1 MKSEEI
7 KQINCKGELITFDS
21 PKVMGIL
28 NITPDSFYSGSRTS
42 VSEVI
47 KKADQMLLEGAS
59 FIDIGGYSSR
69 PNAQEVSLE
78 EEIQRVVPVVE
89 ALVSEFPHICISVD
103 TFRSKVA
110 QLSLEAGACIINDI
124 SAGQIEDTMW
134 EVIQKYQVPYIAM
147 HMRGTPQTKQ
157 NYTDYQNIVKD
168 ILYYFSQVKDRARQ
182 LQINDLIIDPGFGF
196 SKTLSQNYELMQ
208 QLSLFRALEC
218 PILVGI
224 SRKSMLYKLLGTSPE
239 EALNA
244 TSVLNTFALLQGADI
259 LRVHDVKEA
268 IECVKIVQE
277 LQRNYE

>member
-1 MKSEEI
+1 M

-42 VSEVI
+42 VAEVI
-47 KKADQMLLEGAS
+47 KKAEQMLLEGAS

-78 EEIQRVVPVVE
+78 EEIQRVVHVVE
-89 ALVSEFPHICISVD
+89 TLVREFPHICISVD

-124 SAGQIEDTMW
+124 SAGQIEDTMC
-134 EVIQKYQVPYIAM
+134 EVVQKYQVPYIAM

-168 ILYYFSQVKDRARQ
+168 ILFYFSQVKDRARQ

>member
-1 MKSEEI
+1 M

-42 VSEVI
+42 VAEVI
-47 KKADQMLLEGAS
+47 KKAEQMLLEGAS

-69 PNAQEVSLE
+69 PKAQEVSLE

-89 ALVSEFPHICISVD
+89 TLEREFPHICISVD

-147 HMRGTPQTKQ
+147 HMRGTPQTMQ

-168 ILYYFSQVKDRARQ
+168 ILFYFSQVKDRARQ

-268 IECVKIVQE
+268 IECVKIIQE

>member
-1 MKSEEI
+1 M

-42 VSEVI
+42 VAEVI
-47 KKADQMLLEGAS
+47 KKAEQMLLEGAS

-89 ALVSEFPHICISVD
+89 TLVREFPQICLSVD

-134 EVIQKYQVPYIAM
+134 DVIQKYQVPYIAM

-168 ILYYFSQVKDRARQ
+168 ILFYFSQVKDRARQ

-268 IECVKIVQE
+268 IDCGTIVQE
-277 LQRNYE
+277 LQRHYE

>member
-1 MKSEEI
+1 M

-42 VSEVI
+42 VAEVI
-47 KKADQMLLEGAS
+47 KKAEQMLLEGAS

-69 PNAQEVSLE
+69 SKAQEVSLE

-89 ALVSEFPHICISVD
+89 TLEREFPHICISVD

-147 HMRGTPQTKQ
+147 HMRGTPQTMQ

-168 ILYYFSQVKDRARQ
+168 ILFYFSQVKDRARQ

>member
-1 MKSEEI
+1 M

-42 VSEVI
+42 VAEVI
-47 KKADQMLLEGAS
+47 KKAEQMLLEGAS

-89 ALVSEFPHICISVD
+89 ALVSEFPHIRISVD

-168 ILYYFSQVKDRARQ
+168 ILFYFSQVKDRARQ
-182 LQINDLIIDPGFGF
+182 LQINDLIIDPGFCF